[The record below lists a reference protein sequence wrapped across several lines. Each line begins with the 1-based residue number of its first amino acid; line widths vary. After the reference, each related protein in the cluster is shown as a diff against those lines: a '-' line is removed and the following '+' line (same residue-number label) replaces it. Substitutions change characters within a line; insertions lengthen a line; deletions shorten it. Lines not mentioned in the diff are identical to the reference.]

1 MEWADLILLLVQRTM
16 KMFQHFVSEYG
27 KKKGSLFISISEVFG
42 GNVWNIALF
51 GKLTDHSVWINS
63 PSIKQRKKQE
73 RKEKKKRKLEESKQQ
88 WKTS

>member
-27 KKKGSLFISISEVFG
+27 KKKEVCSYRSLRYLVVMFG
-42 GNVWNIALF
+42 IALF